1 MRISFGYMSSFEDA
15 QTFLNFIIATRLSKS
30 DAEIPFQSVTK
41 PPTESVADEHLSF
54 NNADKLS
61 PMLPI
66 SDRELRNNPFETETT
81 GSWQP
86 PEPEAES
93 IRAAVS
99 ETAVPTCRKGG
110 KPITVAKIYLYPIKS
125 CSAFEVRALNHSEV
139 FVQRSLVFFPRHTC
153 MRY

>member
-1 MRISFGYMSSFEDA
+1 MSSFEDA

-41 PPTESVADEHLSF
+41 PVTESVPDDHLSS

-61 PMLPI
+61 PVLQI
-66 SDRELRNNPFETETT
+66 SDRDLRNISSEAVTT

-86 PEPEAES
+86 LEPKAES

-139 FVQRSLVFFPRHTC
+139 FVQLSLGFFIRHKSFVVHE
-153 MRY
+153 